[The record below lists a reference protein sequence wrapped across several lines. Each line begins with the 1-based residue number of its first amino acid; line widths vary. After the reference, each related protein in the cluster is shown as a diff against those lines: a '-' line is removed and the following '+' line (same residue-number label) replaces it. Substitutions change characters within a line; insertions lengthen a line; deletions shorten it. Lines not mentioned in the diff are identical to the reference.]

1 MHSRGLWLLVRKA
14 GGVNGPWRR
23 SGAGGAGTAGT
34 AAPTVAGGGT
44 GSPDLPGHMGGG
56 TGDTTEDQGGVA
68 SLSHAPCPF
77 GILWEVRGSVPATS
91 PLFWGQIG
99 RVASSVGKPSRPLQG
114 QQHQEAFGGH

>member
-1 MHSRGLWLLVRKA
+1 MGRGD
-14 GGVNGPWRR
+14 
-23 SGAGGAGTAGT
+23 GAVLEVL
-34 AAPTVAGGGT
+34 APLAPLVAGGGT

-77 GILWEVRGSVPATS
+77 GILWEVRGSVPASS

-114 QQHQEAFGGH
+114 QQHQEAFGGTLGTPMPTGG